1 MHSISFGW
9 SRIQTGGNV
18 KTLMCSIWKYIHLHV
33 NSDMPDAGYA
43 GEHPAIGLY
52 SMLCDLEQKTDG
64 SYKH

>member
-1 MHSISFGW
+1 M
-9 SRIQTGGNV
+9 
-18 KTLMCSIWKYIHLHV
+18 LMCSIWKYIHLHV
-33 NSDMPDAGYA
+33 NSDMPEAGYA